1 MALGDFIG
9 NLRTKVES
17 AVNNF
22 FYPDGEFPQPVQ
34 GTEMPQ
40 QMDAPQVDPYVNGAY
55 AAQMEQGAAYDQQGY
70 QPNAYQQPQSN
81 YQQPQYQHAAP
92 QQYQQSAYQQPQ
104 QQAAPQQNFQQPQQQ
119 SRPYQPQHA
128 APQKPQAEGN
138 VVYFPNAQ
146 TAPQQ
151 DVPALN
157 ARVINAR
164 GVSDCYSAISQ
175 LRSGDMVI
183 LVLENIADPTEMR
196 HYVDM
201 LSGACYSL
209 RATITKLSRHGA
221 YLICPTPVKVFVD
234 AATNQLNSISS
245 RTAQRPQ
252 QPAFQSQMN
261 YQGQQPNNY
270 QQAPQM
276 GYQRQNEDPYQRHV
290 SPDAN
295 QPAYYSRGVAPDPQL
310 SATTEKQAYNGYM
323 PDASYE
329 NAQ

>member
-34 GTEMPQ
+34 GSEMPQ
-40 QMDAPQVDPYVNGAY
+40 QDAPQVDPYMNGAY
-55 AAQMEQGAAYDQQGY
+55 AAQMEQGAPYDQQGY
-70 QPNAYQQPQSN
+70 QQN
-81 YQQPQYQHAAP
+81 
-92 QQYQQSAYQQPQ
+92 YQQPQ
-104 QQAAPQQNFQQPQQQ
+104 QQYQHAQYQQPQPQQYQQQPQYQQPQQASPQ
-119 SRPYQPQHA
+119 QQPRPYQPQHA
-128 APQKPQAEGN
+128 APQNPKPQTEGN

-146 TAPQQ
+146 AAPQQ
-151 DVPALN
+151 DMPALN

-175 LRSGDMVI
+175 LRAGDMVI

-252 QPAFQSQMN
+252 QPSFQNQMN
-261 YQGQQPNNY
+261 YQGQQNSY
-270 QQAPQM
+270 QQPQTPQM
-276 GYQRQNEDPYQRHV
+276 SYPRQGEDPYQR
-290 SPDAN
+290 
-295 QPAYYSRGVAPDPQL
+295 RVAPDPQQTAYYSRSVAPDPQI

-323 PDASYE
+323 PDAPFE